1 MRRAAPI
8 EIISFLVLITCAA
21 CCQSLPDAPSPHL
34 EAGED
39 RLQTPVMEGLSAT
52 DTPPTALAAPASES
66 LIFSGQPT
74 DSAFYGPMSSQ
85 KDSSIFDKY
94 LSRSLQ
100 ARQQHYQ
107 PSTGGGSFM
116 SRAASAALHTFIT
129 RDDSGKGKLSTS
141 YLLGT
146 LTSVVVD
153 NAYRPYWVRTSAS
166 STFNNFGSTIGSDAG
181 MNVLHEFAPGIRQL
195 LMSHAPGFVSRIQ
208 ERISHDQSSPG
219 ASFTQSR

>member
-1 MRRAAPI
+1 MPAAAVGDPD
-8 EIISFLVLITCAA
+8 SKFLVFSA
-21 CCQSLPDAPSPHL
+21 QPS
-34 EAGED
+34 
-39 RLQTPVMEGLSAT
+39 S
-52 DTPPTALAAPASES
+52 TAL
-66 LIFSGQPT
+66 
-74 DSAFYGPMSSQ
+74 YGPVASQ
-85 KDSSIFDKY
+85 KTSVFDKY

-100 ARQQHYQ
+100 TRRQHYQ
-107 PSTGGGSFM
+107 PSTGGSFM
-116 SRAASAALHTFIT
+116 SRATSAALHTFIT

-141 YLLGT
+141 YLMGT

-208 ERISHDQSSPG
+208 ERISHDPSSREPVF
-219 ASFTQSR
+219 SQSR

>member
-1 MRRAAPI
+1 MRRVGPI
-8 EIISFLVLITCAA
+8 EIISVLLLITCAA
-21 CCQSLPDAPSPHL
+21 GCQSLPEAPSAHL
-34 EAGED
+34 QISAD
-39 RLQTPVMEGLSAT
+39 RLQASVIEGPSPA
-52 DTPPTALAAPASES
+52 DMPATALGVTESKS
-66 LIFSGQPT
+66 LIFSGQPSPT
-74 DSAFYGPMSSQ
+74 ALYGPVAGQ
-85 KDSSIFDKY
+85 KTSIFDKY

-100 ARQQHYQ
+100 TRRQHYQ
-107 PSTGGGSFM
+107 PSTGGSFM
-116 SRAASAALHTFIT
+116 SRATSAALHTFIT

-141 YLLGT
+141 YLMGT

-208 ERISHDQSSPG
+208 ERISHDP
-219 ASFTQSR
+219 SR

>member
-1 MRRAAPI
+1 MKRAAPI
-8 EIISFLVLITCAA
+8 EIISFLVLLACAA
-21 CCQSLPDAPSPHL
+21 SSQNFPDAPSAHL
-34 EAGED
+34 QIPENK
-39 RLQTPVMEGLSAT
+39 LQEPLSDGRSQANM
-52 DTPPTALAAPASES
+52 PANAVRQSASEFLTSRSS
-66 LIFSGQPT
+66 LTAS
-74 DSAFYGPMSSQ
+74 YGLMASQ

-107 PSTGGGSFM
+107 PSTGGSFM
-116 SRAASAALHTFIT
+116 SRATAAALHTFIT

-146 LTSVVVD
+146 LTSVVAD

-181 MNVLHEFAPGIRQL
+181 MNVLHEFAPGIRQML
-195 LMSHAPGFVSRIQ
+195 LGHAPGFVSRIE
-208 ERISHDQSSPG
+208 ERISHDQGSREAIFG
-219 ASFTQSR
+219 QSR

>member
-1 MRRAAPI
+1 MKRAAPI
-8 EIISFLVLITCAA
+8 EIISFLVVIACAA
-21 CCQSLPDAPSPHL
+21 ACQSLPDAPS
-34 EAGED
+34 AN
-39 RLQTPVMEGLSAT
+39 LQIPANILQGPVSEGPSQADMPAT
-52 DTPPTALAAPASES
+52 AVREPASEFLTRQPS
-66 LIFSGQPT
+66 LTAS
-74 DSAFYGPMSSQ
+74 YGPMTSQ

-107 PSTGGGSFM
+107 PSTGGSFM
-116 SRAASAALHTFIT
+116 SRATAAALHTFIT

-153 NAYRPYWVRTSAS
+153 NAYRPYWVRSSAS

-181 MNVLHEFAPGIRQL
+181 MNVLHEFAPGVRQL
-195 LMSHAPGFVSRIQ
+195 LLSHAPGFVSRIE
-208 ERISHDQSSPG
+208 ERISRDQSSRE
-219 ASFTQSR
+219 AIFSQR

>member
-1 MRRAAPI
+1 MRRTAPI

-34 EAGED
+34 PAGGD
-39 RLQTPVMEGLSAT
+39 RLQTPAIEGLSAA
-52 DTPPTALAAPASES
+52 DIPVTALPEPASKS
-66 LIFSGQPT
+66 LIFSEQPT
-74 DSAFYGPMSSQ
+74 ASALYGPMSSQ
-85 KDSSIFDKY
+85 KDSSVFDKY
-94 LSRSLQ
+94 LSRSLR

-107 PSTGGGSFM
+107 PSTGGSFM
-116 SRAASAALHTFIT
+116 SRATSAALHTFIT

-141 YLLGT
+141 YLMGT

-153 NAYRPYWVRTSAS
+153 NAYRPYWVRSSAS

-208 ERISHDQSSPG
+208 ERISHDQG
-219 ASFTQSR
+219 AVFNSAR

>member
-1 MRRAAPI
+1 MKRAAPI
-8 EIISFLVLITCAA
+8 EIISFLVLIACAA
-21 CCQSLPDAPSPHL
+21 TCQGFPDAPSAHL
-34 EAGED
+34 QIPAN
-39 RLQTPVMEGLSAT
+39 RLQVPVSDGLSHA
-52 DTPPTALAAPASES
+52 DTPATAVREPGSEFLTRQPSLTAS
-66 LIFSGQPT
+66 
-74 DSAFYGPMSSQ
+74 YGPMAGR

-107 PSTGGGSFM
+107 PSTAGGSFM
-116 SRAASAALHTFIT
+116 SRATSAALHTFFT

-146 LTSVVVD
+146 LTSVVAD

-181 MNVLHEFAPGIRQL
+181 MNVLHEFAPGIRQML
-195 LMSHAPGFVSRIQ
+195 LSHAPGFVSRIG
-208 ERISHDQSSPG
+208 ERISHDQSP
-219 ASFTQSR
+219 R

>member
-1 MRRAAPI
+1 MPATAVGEPD
-8 EIISFLVLITCAA
+8 SKFLVF
-21 CCQSLPDAPSPHL
+21 
-34 EAGED
+34 
-39 RLQTPVMEGLSAT
+39 SAQ
-52 DTPPTALAAPASES
+52 PTATPL
-66 LIFSGQPT
+66 
-74 DSAFYGPMSSQ
+74 YGPVASQ
-85 KDSSIFDKY
+85 KDPSIFNKY

-100 ARQQHYQ
+100 TRQQHYQ
-107 PSTGGGSFM
+107 PSTGGSFM
-116 SRAASAALHTFIT
+116 SRATSAALHTFIT

-141 YLLGT
+141 YLMGT

-208 ERISHDQSSPG
+208 ERISQDQSSREPVF
-219 ASFTQSR
+219 SQSR

>member
-1 MRRAAPI
+1 M
-8 EIISFLVLITCAA
+8 
-21 CCQSLPDAPSPHL
+21 
-34 EAGED
+34 
-39 RLQTPVMEGLSAT
+39 
-52 DTPPTALAAPASES
+52 SE
-66 LIFSGQPT
+66 
-74 DSAFYGPMSSQ
+74 

-100 ARQQHYQ
+100 ARHQQHYQ
-107 PSTGGGSFM
+107 PSTGGSFM

-129 RDDSGKGKLSTS
+129 RDDSGKGKLSAS

-146 LTSVVVD
+146 LTTVAVD
-153 NAYRPYWVRTSAS
+153 NAYRPYWVRSSAA

-208 ERISHDQSSPG
+208 ERISHDQSPREAIFSQPK
-219 ASFTQSR
+219 